1 MHLPTVIEE
10 QPVAKPTDLTP
21 LRGASSQG
29 TLVHLD
35 RNQALFVWKNI
46 AVVVWRGTTDAAAVR
61 RLEYAATEVLSR
73 YPDRMAIMGI
83 VETTAVPPS
92 EEMRVL
98 SAATNDRLAQR
109 GALAFAGVFAQSG
122 FFGSVVRGI
131 VTGLTLLARHNY
143 PFKVFSGH
151 REAIAW
157 FADVLG
163 QKGHRVNVDE
173 CAAVVGDLRRHYEEV
188 WNTQFKG

>member
-1 MHLPTVIEE
+1 M
-10 QPVAKPTDLTP
+10 AKPTDLTP

-35 RNQALFVWKNI
+35 RNQALFTWKNVG
-46 AVVVWRGTTDAAAVR
+46 VVIWRGTADAAAVR
-61 RLEYAATEVLSR
+61 RIEYAATELLSR
-73 YPDRMAIMGI
+73 HPERMVIMGI

-109 GALAFAGVFAQSG
+109 GAIAFAGVFAQSG

-131 VTGLTLLARHNY
+131 VTGLTLLARNNY

-151 REAIAW
+151 REAIVW
-157 FADVLG
+157 FADMLG
-163 QKGHRVNVDE
+163 QKGQRLNVDE
-173 CAAVVGDLRRHYEEV
+173 CAAVIDDLRRHYEEV
-188 WNTQFKG
+188 WTSQFKG

>member
-1 MHLPTVIEE
+1 M
-10 QPVAKPTDLTP
+10 AKPTNVTP

-35 RNQALFVWKNI
+35 RHQALFAWKNVG
-46 AVVVWRGTTDAAAVR
+46 VVIWRGATDAAGVR
-61 RLEYAATEVLSR
+61 RIEYMAAEVLSR
-73 YPDRMAIMGI
+73 HPERMVIMGI

-109 GALAFAGVFAQSG
+109 GAIAFAGVFAQSG
-122 FFGSVVRGI
+122 FFGSLVRGI
-131 VTGLTLLARHNY
+131 VTGLTLLARNSY

-151 REAIAW
+151 REAVAW
-157 FADVLG
+157 FADLLG
-163 QKGHRVNVDE
+163 QRGQRLNVDE
-173 CAAVVGDLRRHYEEV
+173 CTAVIGDLRRHYEEV
-188 WNTQFKG
+188 WNSQFKG